1 MPGAGRRTFVAG
13 EKLTANQVNNYL
25 QDQVVMRFA
34 DAAARTTAIPSASE
48 GMVSYLD
55 DENEMFLYDGAQWN
69 RVGNAKIYIQDT
81 QPASG
86 VDGDF
91 WFETD
96 TGVLRIYYEA
106 TSTWTSVG
114 GSGGGGIE
122 TAFLLMGA

>member
-25 QDQVVMRFA
+25 QDQAVMRFA
-34 DAAARTTAIPSASE
+34 DAAARTTAIPSPSE

-55 DENEMFLYDGAQWN
+55 DENELFLYDGVDWN

-91 WFETD
+91 WFQDT
-96 TGVLRIYYEA
+96 TGVLRIYYDA
-106 TSTWTSVG
+106 TSTWITVG
-114 GSGGGGIE
+114 GNGGGGIE
-122 TAFLLMGA
+122 NVFLLMGA

>member
-25 QDQVVMRFA
+25 QDQAVMRFPNEAGRTA
-34 DAAARTTAIPSASE
+34 DIPTPSE
-48 GMVSYLD
+48 GMVTYLD
-55 DENEMFLYDGAQWN
+55 DVNELFLYDGADWN

-91 WFETD
+91 WFD
-96 TGVLRIYYEA
+96 DSSGVLRIYYDA
-106 TSTWTSVG
+106 TSTWISVG
-114 GSGGGGIE
+114 GGGGGGIE
-122 TAFLLMGA
+122 TVFLLMGA

>member
-25 QDQVVMRFA
+25 QDQAVMRFA
-34 DAAARTTAIPSASE
+34 DSAARTAAINPASE
-48 GMVSYLD
+48 GMVTYLD
-55 DENEMFLYDGAQWN
+55 STNELYVYDGASWL
-69 RVGNAKIYIQDT
+69 RIGDAKIYIQDT

-96 TGVLRIYYEA
+96 TGVLRIYYEG
-106 TSTWTSVG
+106 TSTWTTVGG
-114 GSGGGGIE
+114 GSGGSLA
-122 TAFLLMGA
+122 TSFLLMGA